1 MSKPSDNTLGVVA
14 GVGLAVLL
22 SPVLGR
28 ASDAVLNLGN
38 SGSIVYLLVCAVG
51 AVPVAIGLRL
61 IATLLKRNPAA
72 FASSAVMGALLAT
85 LVGILLRPG
94 MFGSP
99 NLVGACLATA
109 WLLFCVRAAVHF
121 VDRRGL

>member
-38 SGSIVYLLVCAVG
+38 SGSIVYLLVCAV
-51 AVPVAIGLRL
+51 PVAIGLRL

-72 FASSAVMGALLAT
+72 FASSAVMGALLTT